1 MGGLPHLH
9 KNMPCYY
16 PLNAYRSKKNDG
28 TIVFN
33 TKHGHYGSIFQI
45 ACGQCWGCR
54 LERSRI
60 WAIRCMHESQSHKH
74 NQYVTLT
81 YEKTPNNNSL
91 HKPDLVNFWKRL
103 RSRGHKFK
111 YYACGEYGDSTHRPH
126 YHAII
131 FGLNITDK
139 TFYRS
144 SNGNTLYNSASLQRV
159 WTHGNVIIGNVTFES
174 CAYVSRYIMKKTLGK
189 NAKNDYQ
196 IIDTQTGEIIG
207 NITPEFTTMSKGI
220 GKEWFNKYKSDVY
233 QEGTDGTTII
243 RNGIQTKS
251 PLYYDEL
258 FKKESVQNEEKLQ
271 VIKKRRQQ
279 KVNKKENTR
288 ERLIVKEKL
297 AKIIIR
303 QKLPRN
309 LE

>member
-1 MGGLPHLH
+1 M
-9 KNMPCYY
+9 K
-16 PLNAYRSKKNDG
+16 
-28 TIVFN
+28 
-33 TKHGHYGSIFQI
+33 
-45 ACGQCWGCR
+45 
-54 LERSRI
+54 RI
-60 WAIRCMHESQSHKH
+60 IIRC
-74 NQYVTLT
+74 
-81 YEKTPNNNSL
+81 
-91 HKPDLVNFWKRL
+91 F
-103 RSRGHKFK
+103 
-111 YYACGEYGDSTHRPH
+111 C
-126 YHAII
+126 
-131 FGLNITDK
+131 
-139 TFYRS
+139 
-144 SNGNTLYNSASLQRV
+144 
-159 WTHGNVIIGNVTFES
+159 NVIIGNVTFES